1 MDIPLLRLRL
11 EMLSGFRTIAMIR
24 DGSMASTRCVKVLP
38 PIPPEAGNM
47 ATLESAMLFVLIEK
61 FKFVDDL
68 GKLDKMEVYSKDN
81 LVNRILHWNLFHFS

>member
-1 MDIPLLRLRL
+1 
-11 EMLSGFRTIAMIR
+11 
-24 DGSMASTRCVKVLP
+24 MASTRCVKVLP

>member
-1 MDIPLLRLRL
+1 
-11 EMLSGFRTIAMIR
+11 
-24 DGSMASTRCVKVLP
+24 
-38 PIPPEAGNM
+38 M